1 MNSVVVGCSYPLGPR
16 GGGEGVD
23 VVVRAGLVPVAVAL
37 VTAVVDLCRRST
49 AENNSGTKQFS
60 QVTAKQRKEKKKNT
74 VSLFAALRLYENE
87 IRTHAI
93 FQVAREGKKEGAAS

>member
-1 MNSVVVGCSYPLGPR
+1 MNSVAVGCSYPLGPR

-23 VVVRAGLVPVAVAL
+23 VVVRAGLVAVAL

-60 QVTAKQRKEKKKNT
+60 QVTAKQRKEERRKKKH
-74 VSLFAALRLYENE
+74 SLSFCRSPAL
-87 IRTHAI
+87 
-93 FQVAREGKKEGAAS
+93 